1 MARALRSKALDAL
14 LYSIQCGQLKPGET
28 YKTEDLAREYG
39 VSRTPVRE
47 ALAEL
52 EAKGLVQVVR
62 GQGFTVSEQSPDD
75 ARHVSEVRQIL
86 EMWVMR
92 RIAGRLTDDET
103 AELGE
108 LIAEVEVAAQ
118 ADDLVAYQAADGAFH
133 ARLAELGGNPRLVG
147 MLDDLA
153 HAQYFPQMAEMVAA
167 HELVAR
173 NEEHRQIVAA
183 LVEGDGELAAL
194 LIHRHR
200 RVRT

>member
-1 MARALRSKALDAL
+1 MARALRSRALDAL

-28 YKTEDLAREYG
+28 YKTEDLAKEYG

-62 GQGFTVSEQSPDD
+62 GQGFTVTEQSPDD
-75 ARHVSEVRQIL
+75 ARHVSEVRQVL

-92 RIAGRLTDDET
+92 RIAGRLTDDDL
-103 AELGE
+103 AELDDLLASVE
-108 LIAEVEVAAQ
+108 IAAR
-118 ADDLVAYQAADGAFH
+118 ADDLVAYQAADSAFH
-133 ARLAELGGNPRLVG
+133 ARLAAFGGNPRLTGV
-147 MLDDLA
+147 LDDLA
-153 HAQYFPQMAEMVAA
+153 HAQYFPQMADIVAA

-183 LVEGDGELAAL
+183 LAEGDGELAAL

-200 RVRT
+200 RVRS